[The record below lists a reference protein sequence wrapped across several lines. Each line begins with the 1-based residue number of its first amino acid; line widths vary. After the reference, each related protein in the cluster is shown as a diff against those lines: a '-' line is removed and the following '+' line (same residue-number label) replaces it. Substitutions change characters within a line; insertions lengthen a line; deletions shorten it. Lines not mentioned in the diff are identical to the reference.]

1 MVGIHATGR
10 RAQPFLRLL
19 QRETFDVV
27 LLDWALP
34 DGSGEDVLKWLRRS
48 SEQQVPVIFT
58 TSRDSEADVAHI
70 LELGA
75 DNDLVKPIRRL
86 ELLAR
91 VRAVARRAQ
100 TPAAKEALALGNLR
114 IDQLTECVYRDDQA
128 IELARKEYSIIALLL
143 RNAGRLMSRGQIYE
157 LVWGRAAPDS
167 LRPVEPHVSQ
177 IRTKLGL
184 TPIHGW
190 KLTSIYQHG
199 YRLELMG
206 ASAAAVEAGEP
217 GDEQTG

>member
-75 DNDLVKPIRRL
+75 DDYLVKPIRRL

-167 LRPVEPHVSQ
+167 LRPVEP
-177 IRTKLGL
+177 L
-184 TPIHGW
+184 
-190 KLTSIYQHG
+190 
-199 YRLELMG
+199 
-206 ASAAAVEAGEP
+206 
-217 GDEQTG
+217 